1 MPQIQPDEE
10 TKKRI
15 KNLSIVGKAIDQ
27 ISNQN
32 KEQTDL
38 FLAKTS
44 LQEFEAGINKLELDP
59 ESLEGMRSLI
69 KHLSNILEKRMQDST
84 GTY

>member
-15 KNLSIVGKAIDQ
+15 KNLSIVGKAL
-27 ISNQN
+27 SEETNENQGATN
-32 KEQTDL
+32 V

-44 LQEFEAGINKLELDP
+44 LNEFEAGINKLELDP
-59 ESLEGMRSLI
+59 ESADGMRHFVRLLNTLLD
-69 KHLSNILEKRMQDST
+69 KKMGELSA
-84 GTY
+84 

>member
-44 LQEFEAGINKLELDP
+44 LQEFEAGINKLELD
-59 ESLEGMRSLI
+59 
-69 KHLSNILEKRMQDST
+69 
-84 GTY
+84 